1 MFDGIKEY
9 RVMKKKSLFCVL
21 SLLIVCSVSHADLI
35 MSIVADDTALAV
47 GESTTLHV
55 WGIADEA
62 VVDNGLYDWS
72 VSAVVDAT
80 GVVQVTS
87 ASALQ
92 PIPIDPGSVIISQN
106 VGGLGNV
113 DASAAI
119 QFAATE
125 SNAGVALT
133 ELFNFDV
140 EAVAVGD
147 VQYSLTNIIGDL
159 FDFTVNYDAGS
170 ENVQF
175 SGPGPFISVVA
186 VPEPATLILLGLG
199 SLVACRRKK

>member
-1 MFDGIKEY
+1 
-9 RVMKKKSLFCVL
+9 MKKKSFLCVL

-35 MSIVADDTALAV
+35 MSIVADDTALSV
-47 GESTTLHV
+47 GDSTTLHV

-106 VGGLGNV
+106 VGGFGNV

-119 QFAATE
+119 QFTATE

-159 FDFTVNYDAGS
+159 FDGTPYDDGLG
-170 ENVQF
+170 NVQF
-175 SGPGPFISVVA
+175 AGPGPFISVVA
-186 VPEPATLILLGLG
+186 VPEPATMILLGLG